1 MLGPGSVLQHGVSGW
16 CECCRVPTV
25 WHGVS
30 GWMLQGPDS
39 CSMVLVAGVNV
50 AGSQQLQHGVSGWM
64 LQGPD
69 SCSMVLVAGV
79 NVAGSQQC
87 GGCSMVLV
95 AGCCRVPTVWGVA
108 ALC

>member
-50 AGSQQLQHGVSGWM
+50 AGSQQ
-64 LQGPD
+64 
-69 SCSMVLVAGV
+69 
-79 NVAGSQQC
+79 C